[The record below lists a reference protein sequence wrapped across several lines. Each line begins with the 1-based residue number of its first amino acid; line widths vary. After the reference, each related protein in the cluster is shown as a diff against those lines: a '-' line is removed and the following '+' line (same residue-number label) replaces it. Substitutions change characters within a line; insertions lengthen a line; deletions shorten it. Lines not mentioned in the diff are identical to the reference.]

1 MASQVNTSVAND
13 VNFLEVRFGKAIR
26 QTYVDVCFRGNF
38 VALWAT

>member
-26 QTYVDVCFRGNF
+26 QTYDVCFRGNF